1 MAPAPGLFPRHP
13 VPLNQSLLVDH
24 THSIYYGQALC
35 DRTHRRSPEE
45 SDLQRQE
52 VDGGGQG
59 LGRGVSV

>member
-45 SDLQRQE
+45 SDSWRQKVGDE
-52 VDGGGQG
+52 ARSW
-59 LGRGVSV
+59 GRGGE